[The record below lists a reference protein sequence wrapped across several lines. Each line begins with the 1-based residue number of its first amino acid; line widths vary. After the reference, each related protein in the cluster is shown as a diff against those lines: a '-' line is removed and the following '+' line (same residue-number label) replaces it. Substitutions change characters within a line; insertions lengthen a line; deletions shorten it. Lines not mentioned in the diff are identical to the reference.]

1 MLTYVR
7 PWLDAWVASA
17 YGPGGFWRD
26 NVPATHFRTA
36 AASTPLLGD
45 LIAGLLAEHPQIG
58 SVVDLGA
65 GGGELLN
72 RLADCRPDLTLAGV
86 DIRDRPPGL
95 APSIEWRRDSW
106 DVLTGRWQ
114 ADQVDQLLAA
124 IGRPALVTCIEWLD
138 DLPCRVV
145 AADSG
150 GWREVVVD
158 ANGNETL
165 GPAVAEDDLR
175 WLQDWWPKGL
185 RAEVGMTRDAAWA
198 SIVRSLRPYGGLAL
212 MIDYG
217 HLRANRPATGSLAG
231 YRRGRV
237 VPARPDRELNLT
249 AAVAV
254 DAVEASGVA
263 AGARTVLRA
272 RQGDLERQSMAATL
286 TDDPLADLVERSAL
300 AALRSPR
307 VWGRQW
313 WLLQEVSATGREPG
327 TTSTAVTA

>member
-1 MLTYVR
+1 MLAYSQ

-26 NVPATHFRTA
+26 NGPASHFRTA

-72 RLADCRPDLTLAGV
+72 RLAGCRPDLTLAGV

-95 APSIEWRRDSW
+95 ASPTEWRRDGW
-106 DVLTGRWQ
+106 DVLIGRWRG
-114 ADQVDQLLAA
+114 DEVDQLLAA
-124 IGRPALVTCIEWLD
+124 IGRPALVTCVEWLD

-145 AADSG
+145 GADSC

-158 ANGNETL
+158 ANGDETL
-165 GPAVAEDDLR
+165 GLPVAEDDLR
-175 WLQDWWPKGL
+175 WLQDWWPKGP
-185 RAEVGMTRDAAWA
+185 RAEVGITRDAAWA
-198 SIVRSLRPYGGLAL
+198 SIVRSLKPYGGLAL

-217 HLRANRPATGSLAG
+217 HLFANRPATGSLAG

-237 VPARPDRELNLT
+237 VPARPDRELNLA

-254 DAVEASGVA
+254 DAVEAAGVA

-272 RQGDLERQSMAATL
+272 RQGDLVPRSMAATV
-286 TDDPLADLVERSAL
+286 TEDPLADLVERSEL

-313 WLLQEVSATGREPG
+313 WLLQEVSATGREPE
-327 TTSTAVTA
+327 TTPTAMTA